1 MAFDAGFRNIWL
13 LCLWMQVVWSLD
25 EVVLLNPPEEALPD
39 YLLQILY
46 SCDEP
51 AAVQLDCIVSF
62 DTGSVST
69 FLLRNW
75 SCVPGEPAIK
85 TTRLNLPDWL
95 VYRADGVVPD
105 SQWVLSC
112 ILRASV
118 RSGGLGDSEKSI
130 RAQDVASVQP
140 KPLFSR
146 PRKRHKLCFTWCKQM
161 LQLTPKFLQ
170 RQCPFEQETVYF
182 LSSIFAST
190 GETFGVTKTV
200 EAYKNEF
207 LEYIRL
213 KNTLFPWCMISF
225 WIFLTSHCKQN
236 LCGLFYH
243 IDSQNNYVTPTVLLK
258 HTGYLHIQV
267 NGENEESSAF
277 LSLFTVPLN
286 QWCQISLMLEG
297 RKVTL
302 SMVCL
307 IREERT
313 HQVSEHM
320 FRHAILFDDTAG
332 YYVVGGGKFIQGAEG
347 YFGPVVYNRN
357 RISAPKK
364 SETVLPDVIRRLNL
378 TGWLQN
384 CQEFREEMVAKIKG
398 FLLKTKKQRTDLE
411 TCFDVFHPWML
422 NEELPPNSQCEPWE
436 KTAPHRKKVVD
447 LAMLLVFK
455 YGEKVSLEAVG
466 EALYSLSVER
476 LNRASGT
483 AAVSRIL
490 PLLLQA
496 GCLGDNGAL
505 HMSSVLYSAGLGVQK
520 QPVKAWLLALLAAQ
534 RDDRLA
540 LMQLGYMH
548 HQERHGLPKDPDL
561 AYAYY
566 ANIAKQS
573 TLDRHNHTL
582 KQSFVEAV
590 YLNNEDAL
598 NLQTREDHHIFQW
611 LKHQAQRGVA
621 DAEQTIARILF
632 WGQQGVSP
640 NIQEAVRH
648 YRRGAVQLG
657 DPVSMYDY
665 GIVLLQGHGVD
676 KDIQKGV
683 TFLKKSM
690 DQGFVPAIS
699 ALAWY
704 YEQYEHDYRK
714 AVELW
719 EKADLL
725 GCPDAALNLG
735 VFYSLG
741 LFPGKPASQY
751 MAYTYYLKSANRG
764 QIRGAVHL
772 AEVWTTGIP
781 GHVTRRP
788 SDAVLWVKWAAEQN
802 GYLGRI
808 LRKALDSHLLSDTFR
823 SLLYYMIAAELGYAP
838 AQFNV
843 AYLCEQNAGSFL
855 DPAFAKNCMLT
866 YYNLTIQ
873 SESSDTYA
881 LIRMGD
887 LLYEG
892 HDSRRRDLF
901 SAAQMYTQA
910 ALKGNPQG
918 WYSLGLL
925 AEDGYRLPLSVL
937 SKLGL
942 SELYMTDNSLL
953 QTTLYERC
961 RDSDVADSYLPCSL
975 ALVKVFL
982 QSFQKDYGDSFKL
995 LAAVAVVTGPTVLLM
1010 VGALRRRALSLN

>member
-1 MAFDAGFRNIWL
+1 MAPDADFKNIWL
-13 LCLWMQVVWSLD
+13 VCLWMQVVWSLD
-25 EVVLLNPPEEALPD
+25 EVVLLNPPEEPLPD

-62 DTGSVST
+62 EIGTVST

-75 SCVPGEPAIK
+75 SCVPGERVIK

-95 VYRADGVVPD
+95 VYQADGVVPD

-118 RSGGLGDSEKSI
+118 RSRGLSDSERSI

-140 KPLFSR
+140 KPFFSR
-146 PRKRHKLCFTWCKQM
+146 PCKRHKLCFAWCKQM

-170 RQCPFEQETVYF
+170 RQCPFEQETVQI
-182 LSSIFAST
+182 LTTIFAST
-190 GETFGVTKTV
+190 GENFGVTKTL
-200 EAYKNEF
+200 EPFRNEF
-207 LEYIRL
+207 LEYVRL
-213 KNTLFPWCMISF
+213 KNNLFPWCMISF

-258 HTGYLHIQV
+258 QTGHLHIQM
-267 NGENEESSAF
+267 NGESEESSAF

-297 RKVTL
+297 RKVKV
-302 SMVCL
+302 SMACL
-307 IREERT
+307 NRT
-313 HQVSEHM
+313 IQVSEHV
-320 FRHAILFDDTAG
+320 FGHAILFDDTEG
-332 YYVVGGGKFIQGAEG
+332 YFVVGGGKFIQGAEG

-357 RISAPKK
+357 KISAQKQ
-364 SETVLPDVIRRLNL
+364 SETVIPDVIKSLNL
-378 TGWLQN
+378 TGWLQS
-384 CQEFREEMVAKIKG
+384 CQEFREEMVTKIKG
-398 FLLKTKKQRTDLE
+398 FLLKKKQRIE
-411 TCFDVFHPWML
+411 TGFDISHPWMGKK
-422 NEELPPNSQCEPWE
+422 ELPPNSQCEPWE
-436 KTAPHRKKVVD
+436 KTAPHRKKAVD

-455 YGEKVSLEAVG
+455 YGEKVSLEAVSK
-466 EALYSLSVER
+466 ALYSLSVQR
-476 LNRASGT
+476 LSRASSI
-483 AAVSRIL
+483 AVVSRML

-534 RDDRLA
+534 KDDRLA
-540 LMQLGYMH
+540 LLHLGYMH
-548 HQERHGLPKDPDL
+548 HQGRHGLPKDPDL

-566 ANIAKQS
+566 SNIAKQT

-582 KQSFVEAV
+582 QQSFVEAV
-590 YLNNEDAL
+590 YLNNEEAL

-611 LKHQAQRGVA
+611 LKHQAQRGAA
-621 DAEQTIARILF
+621 DAEQTIARMLF
-632 WGQQGVSP
+632 WGQQGLSP
-640 NIQEAVRH
+640 NIQEAVKH
-648 YRRGAVQLG
+648 YRRGAVQLE

-676 KDIQKGV
+676 KDIQKGL

-690 DQGFVPAIS
+690 DQGFVPAIT

-714 AVELW
+714 AVQLW

-735 VFYSLG
+735 VIHSLG

-772 AEVWTTGIP
+772 AEVWATGIP
-781 GHVTRRP
+781 GNVTRRP

-808 LRKALDSHLLSDTFR
+808 LRKALDSYLLSDMFS
-823 SLLYYMIAAELGYAP
+823 SLLYYVIAAESGYAP

-843 AYLCEQNAGSFL
+843 AYLCEQNAGRFL
-855 DPAFAKNCMLT
+855 DPAFAKHCMWT
-866 YYNLTIQ
+866 YYNFTIQ
-873 SESSDTYA
+873 SENSDTYA

-892 HDSRRRDLF
+892 HGSRGRDLF
-901 SAAQMYTQA
+901 FAAQMYTQA

-925 AEDGYRLPLSVL
+925 AEDVYRLPLSIL

-942 SELYMTDNSLL
+942 SKLYMADNSLL
-953 QTTLYERC
+953 QTALFQRC
-961 RDSDVADSYLPCSL
+961 RDSDIADSYLPCSL
-975 ALVKVFL
+975 ALFKVFL
-982 QSFQKDYGDSFKL
+982 QSFQKEYSDSFKF
-995 LAAVAVVTGPTVLLM
+995 LAAVAVVAGPTVL
-1010 VGALRRRALSLN
+1010 VIIGALRRRVLSLN

>member
-1 MAFDAGFRNIWL
+1 MAPDADFKNIL
-13 LCLWMQVVWSLD
+13 LVCLWMQVGGDLVYHLICFRQISNRLHVFLLLQVVWSLD
-25 EVVLLNPPEEALPD
+25 EVVLLNPPEEPLPD

-62 DTGSVST
+62 EIGTVST

-75 SCVPGEPAIK
+75 SCVPGERVIK

-95 VYRADGVVPD
+95 VYQADGVVPD

-118 RSGGLGDSEKSI
+118 RSRGLSDSERSI

-140 KPLFSR
+140 KPFFSR
-146 PRKRHKLCFTWCKQM
+146 PCKRHKLCFAWSCYRIKTN
-161 LQLTPKFLQ
+161 TNIVI
-170 RQCPFEQETVYF
+170 ETVQI
-182 LSSIFAST
+182 LTTIFAST
-190 GETFGVTKTV
+190 GENFGVTKTL
-200 EAYKNEF
+200 EPFRNKF
-207 LEYIRL
+207 LEYVRL
-213 KNTLFPWCMISF
+213 KNNLFPWCMISF

-258 HTGYLHIQV
+258 QTGHLHIQM
-267 NGENEESSAF
+267 NGESEESSAF

-286 QWCQISLMLEG
+286 QWCQISLMFG
-297 RKVTL
+297 
-302 SMVCL
+302 
-307 IREERT
+307 
-313 HQVSEHM
+313 
-320 FRHAILFDDTAG
+320 HAILFNDTEG
-332 YYVVGGGKFIQGAEG
+332 YFVVGGGKFIQGAEG

-357 RISAPKK
+357 KILAQK
-364 SETVLPDVIRRLNL
+364 
-378 TGWLQN
+378 Q
-384 CQEFREEMVAKIKG
+384 IKG
-398 FLLKTKKQRTDLE
+398 FLLKKKQRIGLGKRFRCLLDIGEVVISKDCDSFIFSE
-411 TCFDVFHPWML
+411 TGFDISHPWMGKK
-422 NEELPPNSQCEPWE
+422 ELPPNSQCEPWE
-436 KTAPHRKKVVD
+436 KTAPHRKKAVD

-455 YGEKVSLEAVG
+455 YAVSK
-466 EALYSLSVER
+466 ALYSLSVQR
-476 LNRASGT
+476 LSRASSI
-483 AAVSRIL
+483 AVVSRML

-505 HMSSVLYSAGLGVQK
+505 HVSSVLYSAGLGVQK
-520 QPVKAWLLALLAAQ
+520 QPAWLLALLAAQ
-534 RDDRLA
+534 KDDRLA
-540 LMQLGYMH
+540 LLHLGYMH
-548 HQERHGLPKDPDL
+548 HQGRHGLPKDPDL

-566 ANIAKQS
+566 ANIAKQT

-582 KQSFVEAV
+582 QQSFVEAV
-590 YLNNEDAL
+590 YLNNEEAL
-598 NLQTREDHHIFQW
+598 ILQTREDHHIFQW
-611 LKHQAQRGVA
+611 LKHQAQRGAA
-621 DAEQTIARILF
+621 DAEQTIARMLF
-632 WGQQGVSP
+632 WGQQGLSP
-640 NIQEAVRH
+640 NIQEAVKH
-648 YRRGAVQLG
+648 YRRGAVQLE

-676 KDIQKGV
+676 KDIQKGL

-690 DQGFVPAIS
+690 DQVGLS
-699 ALAWY
+699 WY

-714 AVELW
+714 AVQLW

-735 VFYSLG
+735 VVHSLG

-772 AEVWTTGIP
+772 AEVWATGIP
-781 GHVTRRP
+781 GNVTRRP

-808 LRKALDSHLLSDTFR
+808 LRKALDSYLLSDI
-823 SLLYYMIAAELGYAP
+823 SLLYYVIAAESGYAP

-843 AYLCEQNAGSFL
+843 AYLCEQNGRFL
-855 DPAFAKNCMLT
+855 DPAFAKHCMWT
-866 YYNLTIQ
+866 YYNFTIQ
-873 SESSDTYA
+873 SENSDTYGK
-881 LIRMGD
+881 MGD

-892 HDSRRRDLF
+892 HGSRGRDLF

-910 ALKGNPQG
+910 ALKGNPQVCSWLGLLFISNLCLNFNHKHLPKSYFFLYLQG

-925 AEDGYRLPLSVL
+925 AEDVYRLPLSIL

-942 SELYMTDNSLL
+942 SKLYMADNSLL
-953 QTTLYERC
+953 QT
-961 RDSDVADSYLPCSL
+961 
-975 ALVKVFL
+975 AL
-982 QSFQKDYGDSFKL
+982 FQ
-995 LAAVAVVTGPTVLLM
+995 
-1010 VGALRRRALSLN
+1010 R